1 VPTRNP
7 KWEDARLLQVLDF
20 LGLDVTQLGSHID
33 TLESPPLAAVESRVA
48 ARWLLI
54 QSMHCERNRS
64 ARQPA
69 TDKRV
74 IASYSLP
81 DLCDAAFVYDPEVE
95 NKRTAG
101 LNTINDIVEFYK
113 REYPKRI
120 QRLRSTTGE
129 QLAKEVDF
137 FGMTNGPSISFLGLA
152 NNHGVHHRGQLMTY
166 LRAMG
171 SKVPSIYGGSVDEP
185 FQGA

>member
-1 VPTRNP
+1 MTMTADQAKAIADYFATMFDRESANTLKVLRAVPNDRRDYKPDEKSRTA
-7 KWEDARLLQVLDF
+7 WELATHLVGSDLWFLDC
-20 LGLDVTQLGSHID
+20 I
-33 TLESPPLAAVESRVA
+33 
-48 ARWLLI
+48 
-54 QSMHCERNRS
+54 
-64 ARQPA
+64 
-69 TDKRV
+69 
-74 IASYSLP
+74 
-81 DLCDAAFVYDPEVE
+81 CDAVFVYDPEAE

-101 LNTINDIVEFYK
+101 LDTVDDIVEFYK

-120 QRLRSTTGE
+120 LRLRATPGE

-137 FGMTNGPSISFLGLA
+137 FGTKEPPIRILGLA

-171 SKVPSIYGGSVDEP
+171 SKVPALYGASADEP